1 MFAAINPSKGQEDLV
16 LATAELTR
24 RGRSVELL
32 LAGYELA
39 DFRRHLDQVVAQ
51 NDLGERVR
59 FVGHLLKPHDA
70 IRDTDIVVVCSRNEA
85 FGRTGVEAML
95 FGKPLVYPNIGGMLE
110 YCIDGETG
118 LSYAPGDIWSLV
130 DRLERLIA
138 DPSQWEIMG
147 NKGRARASALFTKET
162 FSGEAHRSL
171 VELRDRGRLVAHMP
185 GMIGPALSSWAR
197 PAQGSA
203 APPKV
208 GRNEPCPCGSGN
220 KYKHCHGATGV

>member
-1 MFAAINPSKGQEDLV
+1 
-16 LATAELTR
+16 
-24 RGRSVELL
+24 
-32 LAGYELA
+32 
-39 DFRRHLDQVVAQ
+39 
-51 NDLGERVR
+51 
-59 FVGHLLKPHDA
+59 
-70 IRDTDIVVVCSRNEA
+70 
-85 FGRTGVEAML
+85 
-95 FGKPLVYPNIGGMLE
+95 
-110 YCIDGETG
+110 
-118 LSYAPGDIWSLV
+118 
-130 DRLERLIA
+130 
-138 DPSQWEIMG
+138 MG

-220 KYKHCHGATGV
+220 KYKHCHGATGVWSTAPEDARPGRAARKANWNAPSLPEAVSFESRGHNWFFQCGGRQ